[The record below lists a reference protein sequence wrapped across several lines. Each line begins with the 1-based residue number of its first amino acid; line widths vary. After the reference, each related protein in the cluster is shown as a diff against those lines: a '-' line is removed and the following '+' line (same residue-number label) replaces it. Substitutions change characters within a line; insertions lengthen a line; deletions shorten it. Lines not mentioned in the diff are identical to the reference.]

1 MRGRWP
7 GGPEG
12 ASADLIQYSPY
23 RRLRRSEDIAGRNAK
38 RDDAP
43 TFQPRVT
50 LCIPVR
56 SITEAMPFAVD
67 LDGQTQSL
75 AVEIENVTTDWML
88 SAEV

>member
-7 GGPEG
+7 RGPEG
-12 ASADLIQYSPY
+12 ASADGFQDSPD
-23 RRLRRSEDIAGRNAK
+23 RRLRRREDVPRWNAK

-56 SITEAMPFAVD
+56 SIIEAMPFAVD
-67 LDGQTQSL
+67 LDGQTYSL